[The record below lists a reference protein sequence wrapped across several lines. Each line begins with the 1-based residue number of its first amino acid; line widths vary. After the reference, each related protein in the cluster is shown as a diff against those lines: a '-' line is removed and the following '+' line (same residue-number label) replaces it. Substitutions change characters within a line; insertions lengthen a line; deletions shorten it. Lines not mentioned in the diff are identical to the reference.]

1 MSKFEKLLFKLLS
14 GNSDRNFS
22 FSDLTKILD
31 TYSFSL
37 RIKGS
42 HHIFYKKGVE
52 EIINL
57 QEGEGGRAKPYQ
69 VKQVR
74 ELLIRYKIVEP
85 NAGDNE

>member
-1 MSKFEKLLFKLLS
+1 MSKLEKLLFKLLS
-14 GNSDRNFS
+14 GNSDKNFG
-22 FSDLTKILD
+22 FSDLTKILE

-42 HHIFYKKGVE
+42 HHIFYKQGVE

-57 QEGEGGRAKPYQ
+57 QEGTNGKAKPYQ

-74 ELLIRYKIVEP
+74 ELLIRYKIVQQNTEE
-85 NAGDNE
+85 NE